1 MWPCLIHKPDIT
13 YLKGMFLLRPGAPTD
28 GALFT
33 SSRLGRNTYSR
44 SICTIC
50 YDGPKKK
57 SVHVFVE
64 YNDYIIIDIIIA
76 VIADIVASTWQLDN
90 Y

>member
-1 MWPCLIHKPDIT
+1 
-13 YLKGMFLLRPGAPTD
+13 MFLLRPGARTD

-33 SSRLGRNTYSR
+33 SSKLGRNKYSR
-44 SICTIC
+44 LICTIC

-64 YNDYIIIDIIIA
+64 DNYYIIIEIIIA
-76 VIADIVASTWQLDN
+76 VIADIVASSWQLD